1 MTEQTYVK
9 AKSIMDEVEKLRS
22 LKSLD
27 YPPECYSIEIRTVSG
42 NGVIA
47 NQVDIGVK
55 GVEAVI
61 NTYVTVIDNLIADKL
76 KELEVLE

>member
-9 AKSIMDEVEKLRS
+9 AKSIMDEVENLRS
-22 LKSLD
+22 LKILD
-27 YPPECYSIEIRTVSG
+27 YPPECYSIVIRTVNG

-61 NTYVTVIDNLIADKL
+61 NTYVTVIDNLIEDKL
-76 KELEVLE
+76 KELEALE

>member
-9 AKSIMDEVEKLRS
+9 AKSIMDEVENLRS
-22 LKSLD
+22 LKILD
-27 YPPECYSIEIRTVSG
+27 YPPECYSIGIRTVSG

-61 NTYVTVIDNLIADKL
+61 NTYVTVIDNLIEDKL
-76 KELEVLE
+76 KELEALE

>member
-9 AKSIMDEVEKLRS
+9 AKSIMDEVENLRS
-22 LKSLD
+22 LKILD
-27 YPPECYSIEIRTVSG
+27 YPPECYSIVIRTVNG

-76 KELEVLE
+76 KELEALE